1 MNFLLALIDRVFATF
16 PAPRARLQPIPVRSR
31 RR

>member
-1 MNFLLALIDRVFATF
+1 MNFLRTLFATLF
-16 PAPRARLQPIPVRSR
+16 APFLEPRARLQPIPVRSR

>member
-1 MNFLLALIDRVFATF
+1 MNFLRILLDSLIALF
-16 PAPRARLQPIPVRSR
+16 PEPRARLQPIPVRSR

>member
-1 MNFLLALIDRVFATF
+1 MDFLRTLFATLF
-16 PAPRARLQPIPVRSR
+16 APFLEPRARLQPIPVRSR